1 MARRKDFRPRRP
13 MFPGHG
19 VFGSVTVERST
30 DKNKIIVV
38 VNDAP
43 FIYDGTDLEGW
54 EMRIAVSL
62 DMSNLDKILTTLR
75 RLST

>member
-1 MARRKDFRPRRP
+1 MPRGKDLRPRRP

-38 VNDAP
+38 VDDAP
-43 FIYDGTDLEGW
+43 FIYDGADLEGW
-54 EMRIAVSL
+54 VMRIAVSL
-62 DMSNLDKILTTLR
+62 DMSNLDKILVNVR
-75 RLST
+75 KLST